1 MTTTATAAASRHQQT
16 GPTLLKVMHSE
27 WTKLRSVRSTLWTI
41 LAFFA
46 VSLGLGSLIIWGNAN
61 DYSRHPVRDFDAL
74 GIALGGT
81 VFLAVLAVVVLGAM
95 TITSEYSTGG
105 IRTSITA
112 VPNRLRFWAAKVIV
126 FGILALMLGLI
137 GCVGSYFIAQPIYSS
152 YGISTSLND
161 PGVARAVFG
170 GAAYVALC
178 GLFGMG
184 LGFVLRNS
192 PGAIATGI
200 GLLLV
205 LPLLSFLL
213 PGTVGHTIARY
224 LTSNAGTQIATIN
237 QGSGNHLGPWVGF
250 GVFAIWVV
258 VPLVAGA
265 FLLKRRDA

>member
-1 MTTTATAAASRHQQT
+1 MR
-16 GPTLLKVMHSE
+16 SE
-27 WTKLRSVRSTLWTI
+27 WTKLRSVRSTFWSI
-41 LAFFA
+41 VAYFA

-61 DYSRHPVRDFDAL
+61 DYSRHPQQDFDAL

-105 IRTSITA
+105 IRTSLTA
-112 VPNRLRFWAAKVIV
+112 VPERMKVWAAKIIV
-126 FGILALMLGLI
+126 FGLLALVLGLI
-137 GCVGSYFIAQPIYSS
+137 GCVGSYLIAQTIYAH
-152 YGISTSLND
+152 YGISTSFSD
-161 PGVARAVFG
+161 AGVVRAVFG
-170 GAAYVALC
+170 AAAYVALC

-192 PGAIATGI
+192 PGAIAAGI

-213 PGTVGHTIARY
+213 PGTIGRAVSRY
-224 LTSNAGTQIATIN
+224 LTSNAGTQIATVN
-237 QGSGNHLGPWVGF
+237 PSGNHLGPWVGF

-258 VPLVAGA
+258 VPLLVGA
-265 FLLKRRDA
+265 FLLNRRDA